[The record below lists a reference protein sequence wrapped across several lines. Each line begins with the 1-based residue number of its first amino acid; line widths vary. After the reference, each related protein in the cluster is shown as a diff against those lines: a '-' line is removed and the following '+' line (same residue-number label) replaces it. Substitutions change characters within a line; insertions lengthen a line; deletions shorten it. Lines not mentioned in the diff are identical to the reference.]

1 MARTSLLAAGCE
13 KMPAKVDLEYR
24 PSDGA
29 PYKVTSTDD
38 WWKLAARPEVIAA
51 GIDAL
56 GLCAYN
62 FGTRV
67 PAEINWYLRNKVGCV
82 SCTADRKN
90 YKFSLAD
97 SPGIIYL
104 PKAKTGVV
112 PPSPRPPQPGTPPA
126 GKLRLNS
133 WIGIGAKFGST
144 VIIMGIEQMTGFIV
158 SIQDLVN
165 TESNIRASV
174 LNAETTRIGI
184 GVGASGGACIIYATG
199 VANAGELNRL
209 MTGGGDFNL
218 ALGGNAG
225 AFFKA
230 GKNAAKIRKL
240 KPLIDVLIRIG
251 AKTPGALNSALK
263 APDKLGDLYKA
274 VTGLRDTLADEAVD
288 AEPSVLVMDV
298 PGLSGGTEAALFHAV
313 TEFRTLGQPTIA
325 INWSNAQ
332 Q

>member
-104 PKAKTGVV
+104 PKAKTGHKAAAEDAATAPGKGAA
-112 PPSPRPPQPGTPPA
+112 PPHGPRQPLREPGLPA
-126 GKLRLNS
+126 GARRAA
-133 WIGIGAKFGST
+133 G
-144 VIIMGIEQMTGFIV
+144 VV
-158 SIQDLVN
+158 S
-165 TESNIRASV
+165 R
-174 LNAETTRIGI
+174 G
-184 GVGASGGACIIYATG
+184 G
-199 VANAGELNRL
+199 VAAGR
-209 MTGGGDFNL
+209 
-218 ALGGNAG
+218 
-225 AFFKA
+225 
-230 GKNAAKIRKL
+230 
-240 KPLIDVLIRIG
+240 
-251 AKTPGALNSALK
+251 
-263 APDKLGDLYKA
+263 
-274 VTGLRDTLADEAVD
+274 
-288 AEPSVLVMDV
+288 
-298 PGLSGGTEAALFHAV
+298 
-313 TEFRTLGQPTIA
+313 
-325 INWSNAQ
+325 
-332 Q
+332 